1 MSRPHHATL
10 FRLLLGLLLAVSA
23 VAVSAALGQ
32 SPGVAGAAAA
42 SSAPS
47 PARLQALTPI
57 ASNSLYTQHETQLE
71 TGTLV
76 REYATPAGVVFAV
89 SWQGPVLPDL
99 SALLGQYFK
108 TFKVEAERLRMT
120 GRRGGSLTIAHTDL
134 VIHSGGRMRDFSGHA
149 YAPALVPAGVKIND
163 VLR

>member
-1 MSRPHHATL
+1 MSDR
-10 FRLLLGLLLAVSA
+10 FKSIRLLLALALSA
-23 VAVSAALGQ
+23 SAFAASAALGQ
-32 SPGVAGAAAA
+32 PPGVAGANAAA
-42 SSAPS
+42 SAPS
-47 PARLQALTPI
+47 AVKMQALT
-57 ASNSLYTQHETQLE
+57 ATAANSAYTVHETTLE
-71 TGTLV
+71 SGTIV

-99 SALLGQYFK
+99 SALLGPYFK
-108 TFKVEAERLRMT
+108 TFKLEAERIRLS
-120 GRRGGSLTIAHTDL
+120 GRRGGSLSIAHTDL

>member
-1 MSRPHHATL
+1 MRTQQL
-10 FRLLLGLLLAVSA
+10 FNQIRLLLSLVLAISA
-23 VAVSAALGQ
+23 GAASAALGQ
-32 SPGVAGAAAA
+32 LPGLSGAAAA

-47 PARLQALTPI
+47 ATRMQAVTPT
-57 ASNSLYTQHETQLE
+57 AGNSLYTQNEVQLE
-71 TGTLV
+71 TGTIV

-108 TFKVEAERLRMT
+108 TFKLEAELVRAS
-120 GRRGGSLTIAHTDL
+120 GRRGGPLTIARTDL
-134 VIHSGGRMRDFSGHA
+134 VVQSGGRMRDFFGHA
-149 YAPALVPAGVKIND
+149 YAPALVPAGVKVND